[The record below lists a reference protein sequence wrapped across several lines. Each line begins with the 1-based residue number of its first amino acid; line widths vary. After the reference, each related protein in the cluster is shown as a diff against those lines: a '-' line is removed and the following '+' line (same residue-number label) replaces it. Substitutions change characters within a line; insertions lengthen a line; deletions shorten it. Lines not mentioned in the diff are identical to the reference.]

1 MGIFSNIFD
10 RQQSSSP
17 KTPVTDFPSNDGG
30 TSAPSPVV
38 EAASELQTTP
48 SDSPTASSVATP
60 SPAGESATPS
70 PVVSADNEQQVQT
83 PPSPSVPDP
92 QNGTQ
97 GVSFTQQ
104 PTADVAQV
112 TPGQGI
118 QIDWSKPYSQ
128 IEQNPILRQM
138 TPYDI
143 AKDFQKNGD
152 GNYANFYSW
161 LSKYGD
167 PDKTV
172 EANDIL
178 AKKAERQAKWEQ
190 LGNLFSHIGNFV
202 GTTIGAPSQ
211 QIESAKE
218 LTERQRKIRESTD
231 ALRQKGYD
239 QMMVNIFKERQ
250 DKQAQMQAE
259 AAAKAKEAQAAYYGS
274 QKNQVDALTPEKVK
288 TEQARQNASNA
299 SAGLSTA
306 KTKTENEL
314 RPDKKN
320 LLKGQTNNQN
330 AAAADHRAGIA
341 VKGAQVKHIKSQTE
355 GQNQKNANQKDAD
368 DFNNL
373 YANDPE
379 FKKHADRWANN
390 NGMAVGGNTD
400 NGKGGTWANEKNR
413 QQATKWAKEQIART
427 RRMTPPSRR
436 NGGGG
441 NSKIP
446 PSRRKK

>member
-10 RQQSSSP
+10 RQSSSP
-17 KTPVTDFPSNDGG
+17 KTPVTDFPDNDDG
-30 TSAPSPVV
+30 TSAPSQVV
-38 EAASELQTTP
+38 EAASEQQTTP
-48 SDSPTASSVATP
+48 SDSSTASSVATP

-70 PVVSADNEQQVQT
+70 S
-83 PPSPSVPDP
+83 SVPDP

-104 PTADVAQV
+104 PTSDVTQV

-143 AKDFQKNGD
+143 AKDYGKNGD
-152 GNYANFYSW
+152 GNWSTFMPW

-239 QMMVNIFKERQ
+239 QMMVNIWKERQ

-259 AAAKAKEAQAAYYGS
+259 AAAKAKDAQAAYYGS

-355 GQNQKNANQKDAD
+355 GQEQKNANQKDAD

-379 FKKHADRWANN
+379 FKKHADRWAKN
-390 NGMAVGGNTD
+390 NGMAVGSNTD
-400 NGKGGTWANEKNR
+400 YGKGGTWANEKNR
-413 QQATKWAKEQIART
+413 QQATKWAKEQMART

-441 NSKIP
+441 NSKVP

>member
-10 RQQSSSP
+10 RQSSSP
-17 KTPVTDFPSNDGG
+17 KTPVTDFPNNDDG
-30 TSAPSPVV
+30 TSAPSQVV
-38 EAASELQTTP
+38 EAASEQQTTP
-48 SDSPTASSVATP
+48 SDSSTASSVATP

-104 PTADVAQV
+104 PTAEVAQV

-143 AKDFQKNGD
+143 MKDYSKNGD
-152 GNYANFYSW
+152 GKWSEFMPW

-202 GTTIGAPSQ
+202 GTAIGAPSQ

-239 QMMVNIFKERQ
+239 QMMVNIWKERQ
-250 DKQAQMQAE
+250 DKQAQMQAD
-259 AAAKAKEAQAAYYGS
+259 AAAKAKQAQAEYYGS
-274 QKNQVDALTPEKVK
+274 QKNQVDALTPQKVA
-288 TEQARQNASNA
+288 TEIAKQNASNA

-355 GQNQKNANQKDAD
+355 GQEQKNANQKDAD

-390 NGMAVGGNTD
+390 NGMAVGNNRD
-400 NGKGGTWANEKNR
+400 DGKGGTWANEKNR
-413 QQATKWAKEQIART
+413 QQATKWAKEQMART

-441 NSKIP
+441 NSKVP

>member
-10 RQQSSSP
+10 RQQPSSTV
-17 KTPVTDFPSNDGG
+17 TPVTDVPTDGNE

-38 EAASELQTTP
+38 
-48 SDSPTASSVATP
+48 
-60 SPAGESATPS
+60 G
-70 PVVSADNEQQVQT
+70 ADNEQQEQT
-83 PPSPSVPDP
+83 PPPSPSVPNP

-97 GVSFTQQ
+97 GVSFAQQ
-104 PTADVAQV
+104 PTAEVAQV

-143 AKDFQKNGD
+143 AKDYGKNGD
-152 GNYANFYSW
+152 GNWSTFMPW

-239 QMMVNIFKERQ
+239 QMMVNIWKERQ

-259 AAAKAKEAQAAYYGS
+259 AAAKAKDAQAAYYGS

-355 GQNQKNANQKDAD
+355 GQEQKNANQKDAD

-379 FKKHADRWANN
+379 FKKHADRWAEN
-390 NGMAVGGNTD
+390 NGMAVGSNTD
-400 NGKGGTWANEKNR
+400 HGKGGTWANEKNR
-413 QQATKWAKEQIART
+413 QQATKWAKEQMART

-441 NSKIP
+441 NSKVP

>member
-1 MGIFSNIFD
+1 M
-10 RQQSSSP
+10 
-17 KTPVTDFPSNDGG
+17 
-30 TSAPSPVV
+30 
-38 EAASELQTTP
+38 
-48 SDSPTASSVATP
+48 
-60 SPAGESATPS
+60 
-70 PVVSADNEQQVQT
+70 
-83 PPSPSVPDP
+83 
-92 QNGTQ
+92 
-97 GVSFTQQ
+97 QQ
-104 PTADVAQV
+104 PTAEVAQV

-143 AKDFQKNGD
+143 MKDYSKNGD
-152 GNYANFYSW
+152 GKWSEFMPW

-202 GTTIGAPSQ
+202 GTAIGAPSQ

-239 QMMVNIFKERQ
+239 QMMVNIWKDRQ
-250 DKQAQMQAE
+250 DKQAQMQAD
-259 AAAKAKEAQAAYYGS
+259 AAAKAKQAQAEYYGS
-274 QKNQVDALTPEKVK
+274 QKNQVDALTPQKVA
-288 TEQARQNASNA
+288 TEIAKQNASNA

-355 GQNQKNANQKDAD
+355 GQEQKNANQKDAD

-390 NGMAVGGNTD
+390 NGMAVGNNRD
-400 NGKGGTWANEKNR
+400 DGKGGTWANEKNR

-441 NSKIP
+441 NSKVP

>member
-10 RQQSSSP
+10 RQSSSP
-17 KTPVTDFPSNDGG
+17 ITPVTDFQDNDDG
-30 TSAPSPVV
+30 TSAPSQVV
-38 EAASELQTTP
+38 EAASEQQTTP
-48 SDSPTASSVATP
+48 SDSSTASSVATP

-97 GVSFTQQ
+97 G
-104 PTADVAQV
+104 
-112 TPGQGI
+112 I

-143 AKDFQKNGD
+143 MKDYSKNGD
-152 GNYANFYSW
+152 GKWSEFMPW

-202 GTTIGAPSQ
+202 GTAIGAPSQ

-239 QMMVNIFKERQ
+239 QMMVNIWKERQ

-259 AAAKAKEAQAAYYGS
+259 AAAKAKQAQAEYYGS
-274 QKNQVDALTPEKVK
+274 QKNQVDALTPQKVA
-288 TEQARQNASNA
+288 TEIAKQNASNA

-400 NGKGGTWANEKNR
+400 DGKGGTWANEKNR
-413 QQATKWAKEQIART
+413 QQATKWAKEQMART

-441 NSKIP
+441 NSKVP